1 MISKASSAV
10 SFSTF
15 AANAD
20 DSVTAT
26 ATSPTGG
33 RQLSHG
39 GANEAS
45 FEDILRGT
53 GEAETEEDDPGIG
66 DEEDED
72 ESTTTPRPTLPYPMP
87 PSAVDESMPPA
98 ARVSLLAA
106 PADNDVDD
114 FAIENDAPA
123 FPTMPVEMPAD
134 RRAVF
139 GIEPRVGSAVM
150 PRVARMA
157 DDASSLVRDAGTH
170 AGTETGIA
178 TGTGGRTEATRTG
191 FAGARLRNTS
201 AEYPGMRAVRAAEEA
216 NAVEPFGVS
225 DSFAPTTFGS
235 IPTGQ
240 VAGNAKNAVA
250 VRATLAELPAPPG
263 KSPIVLTPPSP
274 PARVTREIKKT
285 TLPEPKVT
293 VPGAP
298 PAAVPHAKPG
308 VSMKTKDASNDEAPV
323 GEKATATA
331 TTITMADASEARPT
345 VRVAAPYASA
355 KSEADRFQQEEAAK
369 TVERDEREITMATKP
384 EASMFRGRYEIVDPP
399 TAGDGRMTITDGRS
413 ADPHAEAARI
423 ATRTKLEHAAVRT
436 SVGRALKQ
444 GAKTEVHLP
453 EAGRISVSA
462 ETRPTKVDV
471 SLDVERTST
480 ARTLASHAG
489 ELASELR
496 SPHASARVT
505 VHGPGV
511 SAGPNG
517 DQRSAA
523 ERDPRREPE
532 DTQEEKNPVRT
543 VASRRVRI
551 VL

>member
-33 RQLSHG
+33 RQVSHG

-72 ESTTTPRPTLPYPMP
+72 ESTKTPRPTLPYPMP
-87 PSAVDESMPPA
+87 PSAVDASMPPA

-139 GIEPRVGSAVM
+139 GMEPRVGSAVM
-150 PRVARMA
+150 PRAARMA
-157 DDASSLVRDAGTH
+157 DDASSFVTDAG
-170 AGTETGIA
+170 AGTGIA
-178 TGTGGRTEATRTG
+178 TGPGGRTEATRTG

-201 AEYPGMRAVRAAEEA
+201 AEYPAVRAVRAAEEE

-240 VAGNAKNAVA
+240 LAGNAKNEVA

-285 TLPEPKVT
+285 TLPEPKFT

-298 PAAVPHAKPG
+298 PAAVPHAKLG
-308 VSMKTKDASNDEAPV
+308 VSMKTKDASNDEAPI
-323 GEKATATA
+323 GEKAKATATA
-331 TTITMADASEARPT
+331 TTITMADAGDGRPT
-345 VRVAAPYASA
+345 LRVAAPYASA

-369 TVERDEREITMATKP
+369 TVEREESAITTATKP
-384 EASMFRGRYEIVDPP
+384 EASMFRGRYEIVDAP

-413 ADPHAEAARI
+413 ADPHAEAARM
-423 ATRTKLEHAAVRT
+423 ATRTKLENAAVRT